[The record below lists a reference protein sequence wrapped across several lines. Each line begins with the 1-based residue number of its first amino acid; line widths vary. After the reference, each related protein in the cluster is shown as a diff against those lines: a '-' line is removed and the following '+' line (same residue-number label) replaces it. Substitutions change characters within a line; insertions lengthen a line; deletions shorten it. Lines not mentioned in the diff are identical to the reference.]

1 MHLNWIYIWMAQI
14 FFWNLSCFWNKY
26 MVQNTW
32 IHVLQVNFKSE
43 PFYCLVNIW
52 NIWYKCEKF
61 KFTTKLINV
70 ESRLQPFTKS
80 SFEICKIWYTVTIQ
94 MGESTLCHIET
105 LKTYLGVYLDLMIK
119 INIFSA
125 HHEYR
130 QGRTTNKHCMDTSA
144 VTNNIILHF

>member
-1 MHLNWIYIWMAQI
+1 
-14 FFWNLSCFWNKY
+14 
-26 MVQNTW
+26 
-32 IHVLQVNFKSE
+32 
-43 PFYCLVNIW
+43 
-52 NIWYKCEKF
+52 
-61 KFTTKLINV
+61 
-70 ESRLQPFTKS
+70 
-80 SFEICKIWYTVTIQ
+80 

-130 QGRTTNKHCMDTSA
+130 QGRTVSTNKHCMDTSA